1 VTISLTLA
9 GGMRHLTIIL
19 ATALLMCCSA
29 NPALAVIEA
38 LTPLKKF
45 RADATAIV
53 SVKVEK
59 LDLEKQ
65 TAVLTVEKLIAG
77 EFNSTRIPLRLA
89 GDSDGHPTDM
99 LDRLEAGQR
108 LVLFVTETPG
118 QSIGYAYTRGSWF
131 QIIGTRD
138 GERVLWQFT
147 HAEPYLRRTFHGE
160 THELVK
166 LLQSA
171 KDLPEPEEKEK
182 PGLGAK
188 IDRAAEVIV
197 EPELLPDVVAPPESS
212 GEPLVVSSKVTE
224 TIDNRP
230 WYVFAA
236 TVVIGLAGI
245 AYLRLRGGPA

>member
-9 GGMRHLTIIL
+9 GGMRQLKVIF
-19 ATALLMCCSA
+19 ATALVVLCCA
-29 NPALAVIEA
+29 RPALAVIEA

-45 RADATAIV
+45 QADATAIV
-53 SVKVEK
+53 SVKVER

-77 EFNSTRIPLRLA
+77 EFNATRIPLRLA
-89 GDSDGHPTDM
+89 GDSDGDPADM
-99 LDRLEAGQR
+99 LDRLEVGQR

-131 QIIGTRD
+131 QIIGTRA
-138 GERVLWQFT
+138 GERVVWQFT

-160 THELVK
+160 THELVE
-166 LLQSA
+166 LLRA
-171 KDLPEPEEKEK
+171 GKDLPEPDEKEK

-188 IDRAAEVIV
+188 IDRTAEAVA
-197 EPELLPDVVAPPESS
+197 EPELLPDLVAPPETS
-212 GEPLVVSSKVTE
+212 GEPVIVSSTVTE

-236 TVVIGLAGI
+236 TILIGLAGI
-245 AYLRLRGGPA
+245 VYLRMRGGPA